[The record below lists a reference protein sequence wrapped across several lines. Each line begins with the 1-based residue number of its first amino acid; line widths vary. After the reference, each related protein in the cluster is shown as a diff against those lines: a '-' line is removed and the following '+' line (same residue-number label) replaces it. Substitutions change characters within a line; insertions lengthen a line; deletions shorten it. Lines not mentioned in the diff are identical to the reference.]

1 MNVLLSLTQT
11 LCQTPQELSIDDLSE
26 AEKALVY
33 MKYSGLEVDWLE
45 KKLEEVK
52 ENKKEQSGWN

>member
-1 MNVLLSLTQT
+1 MLSLTQT

-52 ENKKEQSGWN
+52 ENKKEQSG